1 MPVAGMLL
9 VRFWPSYRRDIAEIM
24 KILSLEI
31 AHEIDRD
38 IRQAQAR
45 KRENTKTFGRRH
57 TRVTRHMIISPF
69 CHFQAPWRLEQ
80 SVYAHTTLLIL
91 SPLLHKTMALVH
103 PRRRRPVLAL
113 WDAVHKRHLTHTPCG
128 ILILNA
134 SLCAAAWAI

>member
-1 MPVAGMLL
+1 MLL
-9 VRFWPSYRRDIAEIM
+9 VRFWPSYRRDLAEIM

-57 TRVTRHMIISPF
+57 TRVTRHMIISPL

-80 SVYAHTTLLIL
+80 SVYGAYYFADSITATPQDNGIG
-91 SPLLHKTMALVH
+91 SPKATQASPGSLGRCTQKASDTYA
-103 PRRRRPVLAL
+103 
-113 WDAVHKRHLTHTPCG
+113 CG
-128 ILILNA
+128 MLILNA
-134 SLCAAAWAI
+134 SLYAAAWAI